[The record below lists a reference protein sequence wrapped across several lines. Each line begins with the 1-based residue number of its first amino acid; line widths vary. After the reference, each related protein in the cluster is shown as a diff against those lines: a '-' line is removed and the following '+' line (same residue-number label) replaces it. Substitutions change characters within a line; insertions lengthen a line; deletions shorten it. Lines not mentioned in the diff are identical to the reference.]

1 MTFAAAGRVVVVT
14 GGAGGIGRAFVL
26 EAAIRGARAIVVC
39 DIDHERAAAVA
50 AEVAARHRVPA
61 SALVFDVS
69 EEPAVTRAVEEIETA
84 VGPVDLWCSNAGVKL
99 GLGLGNTEQWERS
112 LAVNVMSHVHMA
124 RHVVPRMLARG
135 HGHVV
140 ITTSAAGLLSS
151 PESAP
156 YAVTTHASVALAE
169 WLAIRYGDEGLG
181 VTCVCPQAVGK
192 PMNTQVPDAL
202 AGLAAGSVVPEQVAR
217 DVFDGLGI
225 GQFLVLPHP
234 RVAEY
239 ERRRASD
246 RQRWLMGMRRA
257 AGHFASTAEIIGPS
271 LDPAPSRIRS

>member
-1 MTFAAAGRVVVVT
+1 VTFAPAGRVVVVT
-14 GGAGGIGRAFVL
+14 GGAGGIGRAFAL

-50 AEVAARHRVPA
+50 AEVAARHSVPA
-61 SALVFDVS
+61 SAFDFDVS
-69 EEPAVTRAVEEIETA
+69 EEPAVTRAIEEIETA

-112 LAVNVMSHVHMA
+112 VAVNVMSHVHMA

-156 YAVTTHASVALAE
+156 YAVTTHACVALAE
-169 WLAIRYGDEGLG
+169 WLTIRYGDEGLG

-202 AGLAAGSVVPEQVAR
+202 AGLAAGSVTPEQVAR
-217 DVFDGLGI
+217 DVFDGLSA

-239 ERRRASD
+239 ERRRAAD
-246 RQRWLMGMRRA
+246 RQRWLTGMRRA
-257 AGHFASTAEIIGPS
+257 AGRSPSQPPTTASRGA
-271 LDPAPSRIRS
+271 